1 MRRERRTF
9 RRMKIALGIGGTSV
23 DEVVAQAEKAA
34 AAGFTAAWLANIFG
48 VDAMIGAAIA
58 GRTVPGIHLGT
69 AVVPIGPRHPHALA
83 QATMTAWDA
92 TGGRFTLGIGVSHQ
106 IVIESMF
113 GLSFDKPAK
122 QMREYLAV
130 LLPLLRE
137 GNVSHDGELYRVHA
151 PLERARDGAP
161 DVLLAA
167 MAPAMLRLAGEVADG
182 TLLWMAGA
190 KTVSNHVAPRICGA
204 AESAGRPSPRIVCAL
219 PVAVTD
225 DPAAAREAAART
237 FAVYGTLPSYRA
249 MLDAEG
255 AEGPGDVAI
264 VGDEGTVEAA
274 LGELRDAGVTEF
286 SASCFGDADT
296 TRRTVE
302 VLRGFAAG

>member
-1 MRRERRTF
+1 MD
-9 RRMKIALGIGGTSV
+9 IALSIGGSTV
-23 DEVVAQAEKAA
+23 DEVVANTAKAA
-34 AAGFTAAWLANIFG
+34 ADGFTSAWIANIFG

-58 GRTVPGIHLGT
+58 GRTVPGIRVGT

-83 QATMTAWDA
+83 QAAMTAWDA
-92 TGGRFTLGIGVSHQ
+92 TDGHFTLGIGVSHQ

-130 LLPLLRE
+130 LLPLLRD

-151 PLERARDGAP
+151 PLERGRDGSP
-161 DVLLAA
+161 DVLIAA
-167 MAPAMLRLAGEVADG
+167 MAPVMLRLAGEVADG
-182 TLLWMAGA
+182 TLLWMTGA
-190 KTVSNHVAPRICGA
+190 KTVSSYVAPRICGA

-219 PVAVTD
+219 PVAVTN
-225 DPAAAREAAART
+225 DPDGRAEAAANT
-237 FAVYGTLPSYRA
+237 FAIYGTLPSYRA

-264 VGDEGTVEAA
+264 VGDEDTVAA
-274 LGELRDAGVTEF
+274 GIGELRDAGVTEF

-296 TRRTVE
+296 MGRTVE
-302 VLRGFAAG
+302 LLRGLAAS

>member
-1 MRRERRTF
+1 MR
-9 RRMKIALGIGGTSV
+9 IAMSIGGASV
-23 DEVVAQAEKAA
+23 DEVVTATEKAA
-34 AAGFTAAWLANIFG
+34 AAGFTSAWLANIFG

-58 GRTVPGIHLGT
+58 GRAVPGIHLGT

-83 QATMTAWDA
+83 QAAMTAWDA
-92 TGGRFTLGIGVSHQ
+92 TGGHFTLGIGVSHQ
-106 IVIESMF
+106 IVIETMF

-137 GNVSHDGELYRVHA
+137 GNASYDGELYRVHA
-151 PLERARDGAP
+151 PLERGRDGSP

-182 TLLWMAGA
+182 TLLWMTGA

-204 AESAGRPSPRIVCAL
+204 AEAAGRGAPRIVCAL
-219 PVAVTD
+219 PVAVTN
-225 DPAAAREAAART
+225 DPDAARAAAAQT
-237 FAVYGTLPSYRA
+237 FAVYGNLPSYRA

-255 AEGPGDVAI
+255 AAGPGDVAV
-264 VGDEGTVEAA
+264 VGDEEAVA
-274 LGELRDAGVTEF
+274 AGLRELADAGVTEF
-286 SASCFGDADT
+286 AASCFGDADT
-296 TRRTVE
+296 MRRTVE
-302 VLRGFAAG
+302 FLKGVAAD